1 MMTTESSSGR
11 KKADESVSVNRREQI
26 LEAAVVVFAENG
38 YYRATTAQVAEKVG
52 ISQPYVFKVFKNKEE
67 LFVASLER
75 AFEWIIRS
83 FQGVEGT
90 ADQVLKESIKVYEL
104 LMETHPNE
112 IILQVQGLGIRD
124 EVIRETMQKGMLE
137 ITNLVHEKFVA
148 AGIEQPEV
156 EVSTFMANG
165 MLCNISMALGMPAL
179 KPKHRKE

>member
-1 MMTTESSSGR
+1 MTTESSSGR
-11 KKADESVSVNRREQI
+11 KKSDESVSVNRREQI

-75 AFEWIIRS
+75 AFERIIRS
-83 FQGVEGT
+83 FQGVEAP

-104 LMETHPNE
+104 LMKTHPNE

-124 EVIRETMQKGMLE
+124 EVIRETMKKGMLE

-165 MLCNISMALGMPAL
+165 MLCNISMALGMPEL
-179 KPKHRKE
+179 KPKHRTE